1 MEDKTVL
8 LKIEEVLIDE
18 GFVSFQEK
26 AEARACRKTHI
37 EQSKKQLGF
46 ILLEQN
52 KMTQEQL
59 MRLLSLPEMLMQIGK
74 TAVERELI
82 SQEQLEECQQQVEQ
96 GNQPLSRF

>member
-1 MEDKTVL
+1 MEDKTAL
-8 LKIEEVLIDE
+8 LKIEKVLIDE
-18 GFVSFQEK
+18 GFVSSQEI
-26 AEARACRKTHI
+26 AEARDSQKTHL

-74 TAVERELI
+74 TAVER
-82 SQEQLEECQQQVEQ
+82 
-96 GNQPLSRF
+96 G